1 MSTYIGCNFLNL
13 VYNSPYM
20 TVRMRHTS
28 GHTKNRRSHH
38 SLTAPR
44 LSRCSECDS
53 FHLRHRACEVCG
65 KYNGRQVIDVLKKTE
80 QKNARKRAKMK
91 ELGKDP
97 DEKQE
102 DKKAT
107 VLDPQALSKKTKK

>member
-1 MSTYIGCNFLNL
+1 
-13 VYNSPYM
+13 M

-44 LSRCSECDS
+44 LSRCSDCGS

-65 KYNGRQVIDVLKKTE
+65 KYKSRPVIDVATRIEKKNERKKAKLK
-80 QKNARKRAKMK
+80 M
-91 ELGKDP
+91 LGKDP
-97 DEKQE
+97 SEKP
-102 DKKAT
+102 KKEKITA
-107 VLDPQALSKKTKK
+107 LNPEKLSKKAK